1 MNERN
6 RMIYSNKLRN
16 CVIYIKN
23 KGYIKTKPRPG
34 HKIKLTNN
42 IQEARVYSGIG
53 AAQNSIYSVL
63 DNLGIDSSWDNYEI
77 IPVIITTIK
86 Q

>member
-1 MNERN
+1 
-6 RMIYSNKLRN
+6 MIYSNKLRN
-16 CVIYIKN
+16 CVIYIKD

-63 DNLGIDSSWDNYEI
+63 DNLGISSSWDNYEI
-77 IPVIITTIK
+77 IPVIITSIK

>member
-1 MNERN
+1 
-6 RMIYSNKLRN
+6 MIYSNKLRN
-16 CVIYIKN
+16 CVIYIKD

-77 IPVIITTIK
+77 IPVIITSIK

>member
-1 MNERN
+1 
-6 RMIYSNKLRN
+6 MIYSNKLRN
-16 CVIYIKN
+16 CVIYIKD

-34 HKIKLTNN
+34 HKIQLTNN

-77 IPVIITTIK
+77 IPVIVTPVK
-86 Q
+86 QQ

>member
-1 MNERN
+1 
-6 RMIYSNKLRN
+6 MIYSNKLRN
-16 CVIYIKN
+16 CVIYIKD

-53 AAQNSIYSVL
+53 AAQNSIYSILVDYL
-63 DNLGIDSSWDNYEI
+63 EPSSCKNDYEI
-77 IPVIITTIK
+77 IPVIITPIK

>member
-1 MNERN
+1 
-6 RMIYSNKLRN
+6 MIYSNKLRN
-16 CVIYIKN
+16 YVIYIKD
-23 KGYIKTKPRPG
+23 KGYIKTKPRSG

-42 IQEARVYSGIG
+42 IQEARVYSGVG

-77 IPVIITTIK
+77 IPVIITSIK
-86 Q
+86 QQ

>member
-1 MNERN
+1 
-6 RMIYSNKLRN
+6 MIYSNKLRN
-16 CVIYIKN
+16 CVIYIKD

-42 IQEARVYSGIG
+42 IQEARIYSGVG

-63 DNLGIDSSWDNYEI
+63 DNLGINYSWDNYENNNNKKEKI
-77 IPVIITTIK
+77 CQT
-86 Q
+86 